1 MELFIPTLL
10 VLLLSALVCF
20 FILPRLSPY
29 ILGMLAFSMLVLG
42 IWQNY
47 KTFPHEYG
55 FINKVIK
62 DYSGFVLIMLI
73 IITTLGGIH
82 HYHGVNTPS
91 PLNIIPTISMPNF
104 SGSKSIFNI
113 SGTGSPLSINS
124 AANSVYNVLNGTA
137 TTVSNALKT
146 PVNAIN
152 SIINRPVASTSFGT
166 V

>member
-10 VLLLSALVCF
+10 VLLLAALVCL

-29 ILGMLAFSMLVLG
+29 ILGMVAFSMLILG

-62 DYSGFVLIMLI
+62 DYSGFVLVMLI
-73 IITTLGGIH
+73 IIVTLGGINR
-82 HYHGVNTPS
+82 YQGASSS
-91 PLNIIPTISMPNF
+91 PLNLIPTISMPSL

-146 PVNAIN
+146 PVNALN